1 VNVGGEG
8 NGEVGGAFHFALED
22 FGGGACLIL
31 TNLDDQLVVDLK
43 NETGIQTALTERAIY
58 GKHGELDHVGGGA
71 LNGTVHGDAFA
82 ERHQGLF
89 GGGQLGNFAASA
101 EECGN
106 EAVAM
111 CLLHHSGEILGH
123 LGIAGEV
130 ALDIAGGFGFCDAD
144 ILRKREIADAVDDAE
159 IDRLCGLAHFGR
171 DLILRNAEHLRGGYG
186 VNVDAVTEGADHGL
200 VTRNVGKQTQFDLR
214 IVGID

>member
-1 VNVGGEG
+1 MNVGGEG

-82 ERHQGLF
+82 ERHKLRA
-89 GGGQLGNFAASA
+89 LT
-101 EECGN
+101 N
-106 EAVAM
+106 E
-111 CLLHHSGEILGH
+111 L
-123 LGIAGEV
+123 
-130 ALDIAGGFGFCDAD
+130 
-144 ILRKREIADAVDDAE
+144 
-159 IDRLCGLAHFGR
+159 
-171 DLILRNAEHLRGGYG
+171 HLREAMSKHDWG
-186 VNVDAVTEGADHGL
+186 VETY
-200 VTRNVGKQTQFDLR
+200 QR
-214 IVGID
+214 IHSDDTAARQPNEFVEMR